1 MDEEITDQSTKLRN
15 LNSIQS
21 YKWNTTKNMVN
32 TESAHMKVKV
42 HKCYITK
49 SNTTPWYNT
58 SIIQEMF
65 YHLQDNPLI

>member
-49 SNTTPWYNT
+49 SNNMYIG
-58 SIIQEMF
+58 SMKQLHEQQMS
-65 YHLQDNPLI
+65 